1 MSNQNT
7 NVKTIWFAS
16 SFLFLAHFV
25 IDSAAQFPMAL
36 IPVLREK
43 LGFSLTLAGFM
54 ISVQAST
61 SAISQPLTALV
72 IDRWPRVPWLPIGL
86 VGCTFCFSAIGWIS
100 SYSSLLVLMFVGGM
114 FFAFTHPDMGAR
126 AGRLSEKG
134 NSIAMSVFVTGG
146 RIGFAI
152 GPLIAISVTEHLG
165 LKWLTLYAVI
175 GILAAFFV
183 MISTPNI
190 GKQAVPSSS
199 KKIDLFSVLK
209 KVKGDVISLFIIGG
223 VRAIVVSNLAFF
235 LTSMFVDENL
245 GLWEGA
251 LTSTLFFI
259 GGAFGVSLGGLSS
272 DCYGRRLT
280 IILGIIISISAMFL
294 FLIFPLKF
302 CYLFVGF
309 IGFGVFVPM
318 GLPIILTQE
327 KMPENPAF
335 ASSLI
340 LGGGWIIASLTA
352 PFVAWLGEI
361 YGLKSAQWVLMLFLF
376 LALFCGFSL
385 EKDSTGKESD

>member
-1 MSNQNT
+1 MST
-7 NVKTIWFAS
+7 KKTDVKTVWFAS
-16 SFLFLAHFV
+16 SFIFLAHFV

-43 LGFSLTLAGFM
+43 IGFSLTLAGFM

-100 SYSSLLVLMFVGGM
+100 SYTSLLVLMFVGGM

-126 AGRLSEKG
+126 AGRLSQEG
-134 NSIAMSVFVTGG
+134 NSVPMSLFVTGG
-146 RIGFAI
+146 RIGFAV
-152 GPLIAISVTEHLG
+152 GPLIAISVTENFG
-165 LKWLTLYAVI
+165 LKWLTIYGVF
-175 GILAAFFV
+175 GIVAAFFV
-183 MISTPNI
+183 MISTPRVDKESI
-190 GKQAVPSSS
+190 SEGS
-199 KKIDLFSVLK
+199 KEIVLFSVFK
-209 KVKGDVISLFIIGG
+209 KIKGDVISLFVIGG

-245 GLWEGA
+245 GLWEGG

-259 GGAFGVSLGGLSS
+259 GGAFGVILGGIFA
-272 DCYGRRLT
+272 DWYGRRLT
-280 IILGIIISISAMFL
+280 IILGIIVSLIAMFL
-294 FLIFPLKF
+294 FLIFPLKI

-318 GLPIILTQE
+318 GLSIILTQE
-327 KMPENPAF
+327 KMPGNRAF

-352 PFVAWLGEI
+352 PLVAWLGEI
-361 YGLKSAQWVLMLFLF
+361 YGLKSAQWILMLFLF

-385 EKDSTGKESD
+385 ERDKKSRIKT

>member
-1 MSNQNT
+1 MSTQKINT
-7 NVKTIWFAS
+7 KTVWFAS
-16 SFLFLAHFV
+16 SFIFLAHFV

-43 LGFSLTLAGFM
+43 IGFSLTLAGFM

-100 SYSSLLVLMFVGGM
+100 SYTSLLVLMFVGGM

-126 AGRLSEKG
+126 AGRLSQTG
-134 NSIAMSVFVTGG
+134 SSVPMSLFVTGG
-146 RIGFAI
+146 RIGFAV
-152 GPLIAISVTEHLG
+152 GPLIAISVTENLG
-165 LKWLTLYAVI
+165 LKWLTLYGVF
-175 GILAAFFV
+175 GVSAAFFV
-183 MISTPNI
+183 MISTPRVDKESI
-190 GKQAVPSSS
+190 SGDT
-199 KKIDLFSVLK
+199 KKIDLFSIFSK
-209 KVKGDVISLFIIGG
+209 IKGDVVSLFVIGG

-235 LTSMFVDENL
+235 LTTMFVDENL
-245 GLWEGA
+245 GLWEGG

-259 GGAFGVSLGGLSS
+259 GGAFGVILGGIFA
-272 DCYGRRLT
+272 DWYGRRLT
-280 IILGIIISISAMFL
+280 IISGIIVSMIAMFL
-294 FLIFPLKF
+294 FLIFPLKI

-318 GLPIILTQE
+318 GLSIILTQE
-327 KMPENPAF
+327 KMPENRAF

-340 LGGGWIIASLTA
+340 LGGGWIIASMTA
-352 PFVAWLGEI
+352 PLVAWLGEI
-361 YGLKSAQWVLMLFLF
+361 YGLKSAQWILMLFLF

-385 EKDSTGKESD
+385 ERDKK

>member
-1 MSNQNT
+1 MSKQKT
-7 NVKTIWFAS
+7 NIKTMWFAS
-16 SFLFLAHFV
+16 SFIFLAHFV

-43 LGFSLTLAGFM
+43 IGFSLTLAGFM

-100 SYSSLLVLMFVGGM
+100 NYTSLLVLMFVGGM

-126 AGRLSEKG
+126 AGRLSQEG
-134 NSIAMSVFVTGG
+134 NSIPMSLFVTGG
-146 RIGFAI
+146 RIGFAV
-152 GPLIAISVTEHLG
+152 GPLIAISVTENLG
-165 LKWLTLYAVI
+165 LKWLTLYGFV
-175 GILAAFFV
+175 GILSAFFV
-183 MISTPNI
+183 MISTPRI
-190 GKQAVPSSS
+190 DKESISGDS
-199 KKIDLFSVLK
+199 KKIDLVSIFK
-209 KVKGDVISLFIIGG
+209 KIKGDVVSLFIIGG
-223 VRAIVVSNLAFF
+223 VRAIIVSNLAFF
-235 LTSMFVDENL
+235 LTTMFVDENL
-245 GLWEGA
+245 GLWEGG

-259 GGAFGVSLGGLSS
+259 GGAFGVILGGIFA
-272 DCYGRRLT
+272 DWYGRRLT
-280 IILGIIISISAMFL
+280 IISGIIVSMIAMFL
-294 FLIFPLKF
+294 FLIFPLKI

-318 GLPIILTQE
+318 GLSIILTQE
-327 KMPENPAF
+327 KMPENRAF

-340 LGGGWIIASLTA
+340 LGGGWIIASMTA
-352 PFVAWLGEI
+352 PLVAWLGEI
-361 YGLKSAQWVLMLFLF
+361 YGLKSAQWILMLFLF

-385 EKDSTGKESD
+385 ERDKK

>member
-7 NVKTIWFAS
+7 NVKSVWVAT

-43 LGFSLTLAGFM
+43 IGFSLTLAGFM
-54 ISVQAST
+54 ISLQAST

-86 VGCTFCFSAIGWIS
+86 VGCTLSFSAIGWIS
-100 SYSSLLVLMFVGGM
+100 SYPLLLFLLLIGGI

-134 NSIAMSVFVTGG
+134 NSMAMSIFVTGG
-146 RIGFAI
+146 RIGFAF
-152 GPLIAISVTEHLG
+152 GPLIAISVTESLG
-165 LKWLTLYAVI
+165 LRWLTLYVVV
-175 GILAAFFV
+175 GIVSAFFIMV
-183 MISTPNI
+183 NTPSI
-190 GKQAVPSSS
+190 EKQSSPTDS
-199 KKIDLFSVLK
+199 KKKEFFSVFK
-209 KVKGDVISLFIIGG
+209 KVKGDVLSLYIIGG

-245 GLWEGA
+245 GLWKGG

-259 GGAFGVSLGGLSS
+259 GGAFGVISGGLFS
-272 DCYGRRLT
+272 DRYGKRLT
-280 IILGIIISISAMFL
+280 IILGIIVSTIAMFF
-294 FLIFPLKF
+294 FLIFPLRI
-302 CYLFVGF
+302 CYLFVGI

-318 GLPIILTQE
+318 GISIILTQE
-327 KMPENPAF
+327 KMPENRAF
-335 ASSLI
+335 ASSLV
-340 LGGGWIIASLTA
+340 LGGGWIIASLVA

-361 YGLKSAQWVLMLFLF
+361 YGLKSAQWILLLFLF
-376 LALFCGFSL
+376 IALFCGFSL
-385 EKDSTGKESD
+385 EKDSSKKEVS